1 MGGILHASLVG
12 KGLRAGLIRLDWRKH
27 VTDFAMRHSLYPAL
41 VSGLLAL
48 LLTQTAAAQVYQCLD
63 ASGKKVYSQ
72 MPCAAQGGS
81 EKLIMQAP
89 TRSAAPADGAP
100 FAGAPGTSAAA
111 PKDWAAENAAA
122 DARAAEAA
130 GAARQGTPSGM
141 GGLRKGTAQPQLTD
155 KQIIANCE
163 ANHGA
168 RCSSAGEIAQR
179 RMEQRELR
187 PAERQQQQSA
197 VAARRYREREEAF
210 DRATRR

>member
-1 MGGILHASLVG
+1 MRPSL
-12 KGLRAGLIRLDWRKH
+12 R
-27 VTDFAMRHSLYPAL
+27 PAL
-41 VSGLLAL
+41 VCILLGLLL
-48 LLTQTAAAQVYQCLD
+48 LQPVAAQVYQCLD
-63 ASGKKVYSQ
+63 AGGKKVYSQ
-72 MPCAAQGGS
+72 IPCAAQGGS

-89 TRSAAPADGAP
+89 ARSAAPVDGAT
-100 FAGAPGTSAAA
+100 FPGTSAAGAAAAA

-130 GAARQGTPSGM
+130 GAARQGTPPAM
-141 GGLRKGTAQPQLTD
+141 GGLRKGNAQPQLTD

-168 RCSSAGEIAQR
+168 RCSSASEIAQR
-179 RMEQRELR
+179 RMEQRELS

-210 DRATRR
+210 FRATRR